1 MLHFQ
6 NLHLKVQRSTFPCTG
21 NGSAELEP
29 SEKILDVEKLG
40 IISSMLVIWF
50 SDWTKKDAG
59 KVDELNSSSL
69 LTNVGYTTLKLKSEV
84 NEMISTSTV
93 L

>member
-1 MLHFQ
+1 
-6 NLHLKVQRSTFPCTG
+6 
-21 NGSAELEP
+21 
-29 SEKILDVEKLG
+29 
-40 IISSMLVIWF
+40 MLVIWF